1 MSGNECKLCPRECG
15 VDRSV
20 STGYCQ
26 SPAAFRLA
34 RAALHMW
41 EEPVISGTR
50 GSGTIFFSGCNL
62 RCCFCQNHKISAECF
77 GSEVSDER
85 LAEIMTELQAQGAHN
100 INLVTPTHYA
110 DRLARVLKKIKPRL
124 KIPVVYNSS
133 GYENVSTVDML
144 DGLVDIYMPDLKYFS
159 PDLSKRY
166 SCAENYFEKASAA
179 IKRMYSQVGAYRLGD
194 DGTMKKGLLIRHMLL
209 PNSYRDSL
217 AVLDWIGESFDRG
230 KILVSLMAQY
240 TPMHK
245 SADFGEINR
254 RITSFEYKK
263 VTDRAAE
270 LGFDG
275 FMQERDASG
284 KGFVPSFELEGI

>member
-1 MSGNECKLCPRECG
+1 MSGNECRLCPRECG
-15 VDRSV
+15 IDRNV
-20 STGYCQ
+20 SAGYCQ
-26 SPAAFRLA
+26 APASLRLA

-77 GSEVSDER
+77 GSEVNDER
-85 LAEIMTELQAQGAHN
+85 LAEIMLELENQGAHN

-110 DRLARVLKKIKPRL
+110 DRLARILSKVKPKL

-133 GYENVSTVDML
+133 GYEKVSTLDML

-166 SCAENYFEKASAA
+166 SYAEDYFEKASEA
-179 IKRMYSQVGAYRLGD
+179 IKCMYSQVGAYRLGD
-194 DGTMKKGLLIRHMLL
+194 DKTMTKGLLIRHMLL
-209 PNSYRDSL
+209 PSAYKDSL
-217 AVLDWIGESFDRG
+217 AVLDWIGENFERD
-230 KILVSLMAQY
+230 KILVSIMAQY

-245 SADFGEINR
+245 SAEFGEINR

-270 LGFDG
+270 LGLDG
-275 FMQERDASG
+275 FVQKRDASG
-284 KGFVPSFELEGI
+284 KGFVPSFELEGL